1 MVAFFIIFCQKL
13 FWNLNYKNT
22 KNDEVVF
29 LASVYGKGN
38 VCVTWIYHCF
48 VDFSAYWAHQWK
60 QIPTV
65 CGVLKI
71 GQIMYIFEKLWW
83 KLKEPPFY
91 GKWAQKLQNFR

>member
-1 MVAFFIIFCQKL
+1 MVEISKKLKSGSFFHNFLSKVILKFELQKYQK
-13 FWNLNYKNT
+13 WWG
-22 KNDEVVF
+22 
-29 LASVYGKGN
+29 S
-38 VCVTWIYHCF
+38 IYHCF